1 MAETITCT
9 RCGGRHEALAKPPF
23 SNALGQRIHAEICE
37 GCWKTWLAQ
46 QNKLMNHYGLNTMD
60 PDHRKII
67 LENLKAFLFN
77 EGQEAH
83 IDTSLEG
90 KIQH

>member
-1 MAETITCT
+1 MAETINCK
-9 RCGGRHEALAKPPF
+9 RCGGRNPALAKAPF
-23 SNALGQRIHAEICE
+23 SNALGERIGNEICE

-60 PDHRKII
+60 ADHRKII
-67 LENLKAFLFN
+67 LDNLKAFLFN
-77 EGQEAH
+77 EGELAQ
-83 IDTSLEG
+83 IDTSMEG